1 MATTQPR
8 GKQLRFILNKADGSE
23 VTYTIDQ
30 YLEDAAL
37 GDKTLKELLEQLYD
51 TSGDMKFSL
60 RYDNSGSVDKLQFQ
74 AGSSTTAW
82 TDITSF
88 FNQRGTFS
96 SSEAYRDF
104 DMVVTA
110 NKDVYLVHDLTTD
123 TQTYAS
129 ESAFTT
135 ASTTSRIVHVSE
147 ARDWAIKTTG
157 TVDGTDYSAKYWATT
172 GNVATVSSNIS
183 DINTVADDIDNVNTV
198 ASNISTISEK
208 LSLSGGTMT
217 GRLIIDNNAVATD
230 ILLKDTSDII
240 FGTDNDIFVEYN
252 STLDALRFGRQ
263 TGKANNGYWFGKDDN
278 ATRYFQIKQDE
289 IISEEPLNFVA
300 NAEIKTDL
308 DTLTLNPNADGS
320 SNTGTVVIAGNLQVD
335 GTTTT
340 INSTT
345 VEIDDLAIVVAAD
358 ATTSTEANNAGLIIA
373 PSGPNASILWDNSST
388 RLETSHALHVNGNIS
403 VTGLVDGADIS
414 AMNTKLFYIDE
425 SADVTTYT
433 TVQAAGALMDDELT
447 DISAVKA
454 LNQSLTTTSNA
465 TFADVIVDHLQA
477 DALTV
482 DTNTLYVD
490 ATNNR
495 VGIGTT
501 APQSVLHIET
511 GTSGQITLEDGN
523 YPRNNYIGVEN
534 SDNLV
539 LAADED
545 NAGSASEIKFR
556 VDAAERMSLSSS
568 ALELN
573 DNVDIKLRSTQTS
586 STLDT
591 VLFLTRDKPSA
602 AAAWDWLTAID
613 FYGDSTTTSSKLYAS
628 LRSRIGSSTANGLLD
643 IYLLDGGSS
652 TQAYGFRHN
661 EFNLYNDQNIKW
673 TNLGTGYTGNAL
685 TLAPP
690 SSISGNITITLP
702 ATAGTLLSVASDGTN
717 GQMLTTDGSANYSFT
732 DVPETYS
739 LPIAAD
745 ATLGGIKVGTGLTIN
760 ASTGVLDVALSE
772 LSSQSPTFYDLVLTD
787 DLTVGDDIALGHS
800 IYHTGDADT
809 YIAFDTNVI
818 KFFTGGA
825 ERLYLSDTSFIID
838 YAYSLPTTAGSAGQ
852 VLTQMAGSQ
861 TIKSIQWADVVSSVN
876 GSTGDVT
883 IDAGMPTSGGTFTG
897 DVTFNDNVYAKFGNA
912 TGGDVQIGHNG
923 NGLIRNYTNDLY
935 ITNYA
940 NDRDVVIQSDN
951 GSGGTLVYFRADGSD
966 GGTKLY
972 HYGTEKIKTTT
983 NGVTVSGYV
992 DVADGIRKQYN
1003 TGHSIEFGTH
1013 TTTFKASNDDKA
1025 QVNSDG
1031 LVVYDDLYANGE
1043 IILTD
1048 TNTKISRGGSGNTV
1062 FYASG
1067 GERFRVNSDGVKVN
1081 GAITED
1087 YYSIQATSDGSG
1099 GYTHELDPTDG
1110 AVQYDT
1116 LQGNTTFTANF
1127 AWGQSILLMIDDGAG
1142 YTVTWPTIDWLNNGG
1157 SAPTLST
1164 SQWTAVVIFNM
1175 QGNLHGA
1182 LVGDGT

>member
-123 TQTYAS
+123 TQTYAN

-172 GNVATVSSNIS
+172 GNVVTVSSNIS
-183 DINTVADDIDNVNTV
+183 DINAVADDIDNVNTV

-217 GRLIIDNNAVATD
+217 GRLIIDNNGGGTD

-240 FGTDNDIFVEYN
+240 FGTDSEIFVEYN
-252 STLDALRFGRQ
+252 PTLDALRFGRQ
-263 TGKANNGYWFGKDDN
+263 TGKANNGYWFGENDN
-278 ATRYFQIKQDE
+278 ATRYFQIKPDE

-300 NAEIKTDL
+300 NAEIKTGL
-308 DTLTLNPNADGS
+308 DTLTLNPNAHGS

-403 VTGLVDGADIS
+403 VTGLVDGANIS
-414 AMNTKLFYIDE
+414 AMNTKLFYIDD
-425 SADVTTYT
+425 SADVTTYS

-447 DISAVKA
+447 DIGAVKT

-477 DALTV
+477 DTLTV
-482 DTNTLYVD
+482 DTDTLHVD
-490 ATNNR
+490 AVNNR
-495 VGIGTT
+495 VGIGTAT
-501 APQSVLHIET
+501 PQSALHVDT
-511 GTSGQITLEDGN
+511 GATGQITLEDSA

-545 NAGSASEIKFR
+545 NAGSDSEIKFR
-556 VDAAERMSLSSS
+556 VDAAERMSLSSN

-573 DNVDIKLRSTQTS
+573 NGVDIKLHSTLAG

-591 VLFLTRDKPSA
+591 LLFLSRDKPSA

-628 LRSRIGSSTANGLLD
+628 LRSRIGSSTANGMLD

-652 TQAYGFRHN
+652 TQAFGFRGN
-661 EFNLYNDQNIKW
+661 EFNLYNDQHIRW

-690 SSISGNITITLP
+690 SSISSNITITLP

-745 ATLGGIKVGTGLTIN
+745 ATLGGIKVGTGLAIN
-760 ASTGVLDVALSE
+760 ASTGVLDVALAE
-772 LSSQSPTFYDLVLTD
+772 LSSQNPTFNDLTLTD
-787 DLTVGDDIALGHS
+787 DLTVGDDISLGHS
-800 IYHTGDADT
+800 IYHKGDANT
-809 YIAFDTNVI
+809 YIAFDTDVI
-818 KFFTGGA
+818 KFFTGGY
-825 ERLYLSDTSFIID
+825 ERLYLSNTSFIID
-838 YAYSLPTTAGSAGQ
+838 YAYSLPTTAGTAGQ

-883 IDAGMPTSGGTFTG
+883 IDAGMPTSGGTFSG
-897 DVTFNDNVYAKFGNA
+897 DVTFNDNVYAKFGNG
-912 TGGDVQIGHNG
+912 TGGDVKIGHNG
-923 NGLIRNYTNDLY
+923 NGLINNYTNDLY
-935 ITNYA
+935 IQNYA
-940 NDRDVVIQSDN
+940 NDRDVIITSDN
-951 GSGGTLVYFRADGSD
+951 GSGGTLTYFRADGSD
-966 GGTKLY
+966 GGTMLY

-983 NGVTVSGYV
+983 NGVDISGYADV
-992 DVADGIRKQYN
+992 DNGMRHNGNLTNEILFGSNTQTFKTYGSDRIHITN
-1003 TGHSIEFGTH
+1003 TGVSIYP
-1013 TTTFKASNDDKA
+1013 N
-1025 QVNSDG
+1025 
-1031 LVVYDDLYANGE
+1031 LYANGD

-1048 TNTKISRGGSGNTV
+1048 TNTKIVRVSSGNMA
-1062 FYASG
+1062 FYSAG

-1081 GAITED
+1081 GGLTETE
-1087 YYSIQATSDGSG
+1087 YSISFTSSG
-1099 GYTHELDPTDG
+1099 GGFIHTLDASNG
-1110 AVQYDT
+1110 AIQYGT
-1116 LQGNTTFTANF
+1116 LAGATTFSESLSN
-1127 AWGQSILLMIDDGAG
+1127 GESILLLLNDGTA
-1142 YTVTWPTIDWLNNGG
+1142 YTITWPTMTWLNNAG
-1157 SAPTLST
+1157 SAPTLAT
-1164 SQWTAVVIFNM
+1164 SGYTAVVIWQTN
-1175 QGNLHGA
+1175 NVVYGA
-1182 LVGDGT
+1182 LVADGT